1 MKYEKLNKD
10 AMKCMFVAT
19 LVQVLILTSVF
30 FVAWIIFED
39 TLPAIVETIMLGIV
53 ILDVI
58 YLFVSPK
65 VRFERYRYSITD
77 DCIDVIEGFIFVE
90 RNIVPIERLHKIAV
104 EKGPIDR
111 MFNLAKVIVTT
122 AGGDVTI
129 RFLDDEK
136 SEFIASSLKKK
147 INEMARESRLEDKDD
162 LLQ

>member
-1 MKYEKLNKD
+1 MKYEKLNKN

-19 LVQVLILTSVF
+19 LVQVLVLSSVL
-30 FVAWIIFED
+30 FVAWIIFKNS
-39 TLPAIVETIMLGIV
+39 LPRIVESIMIGIV

-58 YLFVSPK
+58 YLIVSPR

-122 AGGDVTI
+122 AGGDITI

-136 SEFIASSLKKK
+136 SEFIATSLKNK
-147 INEMARESRLEDKDD
+147 INQIAKESKIEDKDD
-162 LLQ
+162 LSN

>member
-19 LVQVLILTSVF
+19 LFQVLILASVF
-30 FVAWIIFED
+30 FVAWIIFEE

-77 DCIDVIEGFIFVE
+77 DCIDVIEGFMFVE
-90 RNIVPIERLHKIAV
+90 RNIVPIERLHKISV

-136 SEFIASSLKKK
+136 SEFIATSLKNK
-147 INEMARESRLEDKDD
+147 INQIAIDSRTEDKDD
-162 LLQ
+162 LSN